1 MTIVRCDTAL
11 DLEIEFE
18 NGYRRKAQYQ
28 AFKNGSVKCP
38 YDKSVFNHGYLGEGK
53 HKPSVNKKLTPEYKI
68 WYNIIKR
75 VYDHKIIKKYP
86 TYKGCS
92 ICEEWHNF
100 QNFAEWYSKKFYS
113 VHKEKM
119 HIDKDILVKRNK
131 IYSPNTCIFVPERI
145 NNLFIKCN
153 ANRGKYPI
161 GVYFKKDIQKYMAI
175 TNDLNRKSK
184 YLGYYNTPEN
194 AFLAYKEYKEKII
207 KEVANEYKGL
217 IPDLLYK
224 TMINY
229 KVEIED

>member
-1 MTIVRCDTAL
+1 M
-11 DLEIEFE
+11 
-18 NGYRRKAQYQ
+18 
-28 AFKNGSVKCP
+28 
-38 YDKSVFNHGYLGEGK
+38 
-53 HKPSVNKKLTPEYKI
+53 
-68 WYNIIKR
+68 
-75 VYDHKIIKKYP
+75 
-86 TYKGCS
+86 
-92 ICEEWHNF
+92 
-100 QNFAEWYSKKFYS
+100 
-113 VHKEKM
+113 
-119 HIDKDILVKRNK
+119 
-131 IYSPNTCIFVPERI
+131 
-145 NNLFIKCN
+145 FIKCN